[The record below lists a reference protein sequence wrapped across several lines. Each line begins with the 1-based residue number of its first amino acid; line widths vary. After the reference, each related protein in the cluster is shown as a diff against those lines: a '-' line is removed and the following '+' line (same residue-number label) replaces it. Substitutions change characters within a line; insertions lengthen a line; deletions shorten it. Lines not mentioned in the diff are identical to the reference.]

1 VREVAGRRRLLL
13 PRLRGRR
20 GSGRALIGAAILGVV
35 IACAIIIPLVSP
47 YSATAIFPADAL
59 QGPSLAHPLGSDNLG
74 RDLLA
79 RVMVGYQISLLV
91 AAGSTFIAVLL
102 GLPLGL
108 LAGYFRRYAD
118 NLIMRPLDVLM
129 AFPAILLAV
138 VVIAFAGTG
147 TTVLIAAI
155 GVVYTPVIARISRAT
170 TIAVRTAPFIDATIA
185 RGASHRRV
193 LVRHVLPNSLGPV
206 VVQASLLMGFAILL
220 EAAFSF
226 VGLGVQPPT
235 PSLGLMLSSGQDFM
249 QQAPW
254 VVIAPGVA
262 IMVVVLG
269 FNLLGDGLRDTL
281 DPEGRATAR

>member
-1 VREVAGRRRLLL
+1 VREVAGRRLRL

-59 QGPSLAHPLGSDNLG
+59 QGPSLAHPFGTDNLG

-79 RVMVGYQISLLV
+79 RVMAGYQISLLV

-147 TTVLIAAI
+147 TAVLIAAI

-170 TIAVRTAPFIDATIA
+170 TIAVRSAPFIDATIA

-254 VVIAPGVA
+254 VVIDPGVA

-281 DPEGRATAR
+281 DPEGQATAR

>member
-59 QGPSLAHPLGSDNLG
+59 QGPSLAHPFGSDNLG
-74 RDLLA
+74 RDLLV
-79 RVMVGYQISLLV
+79 RVMAGYQISLLV

-108 LAGYFRRYAD
+108 LAGYFRRYVD

-147 TTVLIAAI
+147 TAVLIAAI

-170 TIAVRTAPFIDATIA
+170 TIAVRSAPFIDATIA